1 MTREEAIEVIE
12 QDIPCEHDTDL
23 IEALEMAI
31 KALEQEPFNIETYCK
46 EHFVVMV
53 DKDVWEKAEKAL
65 KQENILDEM
74 FENIKTEI
82 DFIPTYGAKFA
93 DGSINVHVNKKDVLQ
108 IIDKY
113 RGEVDCHSC
122 KTEHD
127 CYECEKYTESEE

>member
-1 MTREEAIEVIE
+1 MTKENKFKIGLCLQGIALSMDEITLKANEDRIK
-12 QDIPCEHDTDL
+12 L
-23 IEALEMAI
+23 IEDIIIA
-31 KALEQEPFNIETYCK
+31 EPTGDETSFDIETYCK
-46 EHFVVMV
+46 EHFCVMV

-113 RGEVDCHSC
+113 RGEQCPQ
-122 KTEHD
+122 
-127 CYECEKYTESEE
+127 